1 MLILGIDPSLTSTG
15 WALLDFETDKV
26 KDIVPINEITLLNQN
41 NEYKPEL
48 IDYGTFETS
57 SKDRLCHRVLQQK
70 IELENLLLKHDP
82 KVFVSEDQYGYLNTK
97 TLKRLSHV
105 RGQYMAVAAEKH
117 KPFVLYTPSQVKKN
131 ATGKGNAKKKDVI
144 KSINEYFDLELS
156 NDNIADAIGVGLSYI
171 LNPKD
176 GTNI

>member
-15 WALLDFETDKV
+15 WALLDYEIDKV
-26 KDIVPINEITLLNQN
+26 KDIVPVNEINLLNQN

-48 IDYGTFETS
+48 IDFGTFDTS
-57 SKDRLCHRVLQQK
+57 NKDRLCLRVLQQK
-70 IELENLLLKHDP
+70 NELENLLLRHDP

-117 KPFVLYTPSQVKKN
+117 KPFVLYSPSKVKKI
-131 ATGKGNAKKKDVI
+131 AAGKGNAKKKDVI
-144 KSINEYFDLELS
+144 KSINEYFDLELT

-171 LNPKD
+171 FDPTA